1 LSLEL
6 ALASLEAS
14 ISVDDDIGLTC
25 TKSLS
30 TRDRGLPAVAD
41 AAFVCAFALAEK
53 KRALAPSVPVTTDW
67 RQPVEAARP
76 RSAL

>member
-14 ISVDDDIGLTC
+14 ISVDDDIYAAC

-30 TRDRGLPAVAD
+30 TWDRGLPAVAD
-41 AAFVCAFALAEK
+41 AAFVCAVALAEM
-53 KRALAPSVPVTTDW
+53 KRARAPSVPVRTDW